1 MIKNLSQI
9 TVDQFV
15 AIMEGDISTLL
26 RGDVPISP
34 KKAKAIARKLAL
46 EYKSIADPLGMNRYL
61 CRNERK
67 LKAQLEERVLTIC
80 ENIMRFGKTDAVKDT
95 LAELGIYTDRMP
107 PERVRSAIRLKL
119 AKARDTLKR
128 LESDDEQDEVGD
140 SEVRGESIR
149 EMFDSQ
155 TAAIMA
161 HFKFQIDTHTMKA
174 SVYANLVCQYN
185 AQVKAILAR
194 LKGRRG
200 Y

>member
-1 MIKNLSQI
+1 MIKDLSQI

-34 KKAKAIARKLAL
+34 KKAKNIARKLAL

-95 LAELGIYTDRMP
+95 LAELGIPIECP

-128 LESDDEQDEVGD
+128 LESDDVQDEVGG